1 MLSRVATLGLLVVA
15 LVACNGATPASDR
28 PSTATLVP
36 SPTPTA
42 TPDQVHAP
50 DPTMTPTP
58 VPGLTPAPALSLAPT
73 LTPTPSPHAG
83 ALGEEIPPCTPV
95 PGSPVDP
102 CELDAPRVGES
113 LAGYSP
119 YLGDE
124 PASVRDMLDDEPPPA
139 WVAHLVMRGTY
150 LPNTVRCT
158 TGDLF
163 QPEAH
168 LRSVFGNPTGE
179 YSFKCY
185 IDVRTNSYLLGGG
198 PSTLTVL
205 FFVLPYSEGAYA
217 GKHRTWQEGVEELRQ
232 VFEADFADIYAGQE
246 HVMFLSPPVDLSSEV
261 WRLRTRW
268 DVQRKDDETVIAVHP
283 DRDLWRDLRSDD
295 YPAHRDALEMTLPTL
310 AQAITGAHQAR
321 LTEYGGRIGADDSL
335 PMLVSNVNQLRQYYT
350 AASVP
355 GAPTPAQPPPPCGLA
370 VPDQAANPGLMGDCQ
385 ALLAAKDALR
395 GTAALNWS
403 VDTSITGW
411 DGVTASGAPSRVTK
425 AELPSKSLTG
435 TIPAEL
441 GALFKLT
448 HLDLSTNS
456 LTGKIPPV
464 LGELTD
470 LEVLHLAGNSLTGCV
485 PAALRDVRDNDHA
498 TLRLPY
504 CGDLPPA
511 PQGLTAR
518 EPGRESVGLGWNEV
532 EGANLYRVE
541 YRAAGSGGEWTTDA
555 EDIVTPEH
563 TIEGL
568 ACETTHE
575 LRVSAYGDGVA
586 YVAGWGPWSPAA
598 SETTGPCNLLP
609 AFAAASYSF
618 SVSDG
623 AESGVAV
630 GMVSAADP
638 DTGDTVSYS
647 VTGGNEKGK
656 FAIDG
661 GTGEITVAGAL
672 DYAATPS
679 YTLTVEARD
688 GNGGA
693 ATAAVAVSLTLAECS
708 NGAAVTRPEENPG
721 LVRDCSVLL
730 TARDALAGGG
740 AAPDW
745 SAGKS
750 ITRWQGVI
758 VGRDP
763 SPHLRHLL
771 LAGLGLTGSIPAALG
786 GLEDLRRLDLDGN
799 DLTGGIPRELAGLA
813 DLEYLYLYDNR
824 LSGRIPSEL
833 GGLTNLKVLFL
844 SGNTLT
850 GEIPPEL
857 AGLSSLG
864 QLVLDGNMLTGGL
877 PPRLGG
883 MASLEELWVRD
894 NLLTGEIPPELE
906 DLARLDHLYL
916 EGNGFTG
923 CIPPGLR
930 DVENNDLDLLGLAY
944 CDPPAS

>member
-1 MLSRVATLGLLVVA
+1 
-15 LVACNGATPASDR
+15 
-28 PSTATLVP
+28 
-36 SPTPTA
+36 
-42 TPDQVHAP
+42 
-50 DPTMTPTP
+50 
-58 VPGLTPAPALSLAPT
+58 
-73 LTPTPSPHAG
+73 
-83 ALGEEIPPCTPV
+83 
-95 PGSPVDP
+95 
-102 CELDAPRVGES
+102 
-113 LAGYSP
+113 
-119 YLGDE
+119 
-124 PASVRDMLDDEPPPA
+124 MLDDDPPPGR
-139 WVAHLVMRGTY
+139 VAHLVVRGTY

-158 TGDLF
+158 TGDQF
-163 QPEAH
+163 RPPAH
-168 LRSVFGNPTGE
+168 LRSIFGYGGGGS
-179 YSFKCY
+179 YKCY
-185 IDVRTNSYLLGGG
+185 IDVRSNSYIIGSG

-205 FFVLPYSEGAYA
+205 FLTYPYGTSDRKVLVQNREQN
-217 GKHRTWQEGVEELRQ
+217 RQEI
-232 VFEADFADIYAGQE
+232 EASALDIYAGRE
-246 HVMFLSPPVDLSSEV
+246 HVMFLGPPMDLSSEA
-261 WRLRTRW
+261 WRLMARW
-268 DVQRKDDETVIAVHP
+268 DVQRMDDGTVIAVHP
-283 DRDLWRDLRSDD
+283 SRDLWRRLRPDD
-295 YPAHRDALEMTLPTL
+295 YPTHRAALEMTLPTL
-310 AQAITGAHQAR
+310 TQAITAAHQAR
-321 LTEYGGRIGADDSL
+321 VSEYERRIGADDSL
-335 PMLVSNVNQLRQYYT
+335 PMLVSNVNQLRQFYT
-350 AASVP
+350 DT
-355 GAPTPAQPPPPCGLA
+355 GAYDHPDGPPAQPPPPCGLA

-385 ALLAAKDALR
+385 ALLAAKDTLR

-448 HLDLSTNS
+448 HLDLSRNS
-456 LTGKIPPV
+456 LTGEIPQE
-464 LGELTD
+464 LGGLTS
-470 LEVLHLAGNSLTGCV
+470 LEVLRLAGNSLTGCV

-511 PQGLTAR
+511 PRGLTAR
-518 EPGRESVGLGWNEV
+518 EPGREFIALGWDQV
-532 EGANLYRVE
+532 DGAAFYRVE

-563 TIEGL
+563 TVEGL

-575 LRVSAYGDGVA
+575 LRVSAHGDGVA
-586 YVAGWGPWSPAA
+586 YVADWGPWSPAA
-598 SETTGPCNLLP
+598 SETTGPCNLPP

-661 GTGEITVAGAL
+661 STGEITVAGAL

-708 NGAAVTRPEENPG
+708 NGVAVTRPEENPG

-740 AAPDW
+740 VALDW

-771 LAGLGLTGSIPAALG
+771 LADIGLTGSIPAALG

-799 DLTGGIPRELAGLA
+799 ELTGGIPRELAGLA
-813 DLEYLYLYDNR
+813 DLEYLYLYDN
-824 LSGRIPSEL
+824 LLTGGIPSEL
-833 GGLTNLKVLFL
+833 GELTNLKVLFL

-864 QLVLDGNMLTGGL
+864 ELVLDGNMLTGGL

-906 DLARLDHLYL
+906 DLANLDHLYL
-916 EGNGFTG
+916 EGNGLTG